1 MERETGSRRAPAA
14 ALLLAGIACLM
25 GGAAAWSQQADFAGE
40 WTPLFHEDGPERIP
54 GPELGDYSGFPINAE
69 ARLRA
74 DSYDGSRI
82 SVVTEYTC
90 RQHGGDYSMR
100 GLSNMRVQTEYD
112 PVTQKAVAIHTRMG
126 FQNME
131 RTIWLDG
138 RAHPSAYAA
147 HTWQGFST
155 AKFEGEMLA
164 VYSTHLKQSYMRRNG
179 LPSSADRTFTEFWTR
194 HGNYLTVV
202 TVVEDPVFLTERLV
216 RSQTWAL
223 DPGQRM
229 GNNPCEYVPEDPAPQ
244 GTVPAYLPGTNPYL
258 REFAE
263 RYGLPQSGVRGGAD
277 TIYPEFRLH
286 MEKPASNPPHC
297 TFFCTCMN
305 TGNSCP
311 EIPPKPPAA
320 SPAAAAPAAARPGS
334 KQP

>member
-1 MERETGSRRAPAA
+1 MNKRSGRKRVIAGLLFGVASWLMVGTLAA
-14 ALLLAGIACLM
+14 
-25 GGAAAWSQQADFAGE
+25 QQADFAGE

-54 GPELGDYSGFPINAE
+54 GPELGDYSGIPVNAA

-74 DSYDGSRI
+74 DSYDGSRP

-90 RQHGGDYSMR
+90 RMHGGDYSMR
-100 GLSNMRVQTEYD
+100 GLSNMRVWVEYD
-112 PVTQKAVAIHTRMG
+112 PSTQKPVAIQTRMG
-126 FQNME
+126 FQNML
-131 RTIWLDG
+131 RKIWLDG
-138 RAHPSAYAA
+138 RPQPSAYAA

-155 AKFEGEMLA
+155 GSWDGEMLN
-164 VYSTHLKQSYMRRNG
+164 VSTTHLKQSYMRRNG
-179 LPSSADRTFTEFWTR
+179 LPSSADRSFTEHWTR

-244 GTVPAYLPGTNPYL
+244 GTVPAWLPGKNPYL

-263 RYGLPQSGVRGGAD
+263 RYGLPQSGARGGAD
-277 TIYPEFRLH
+277 TLYAEYRSK
-286 MEKPASNPPHC
+286 MEAPVSKPAHC
-297 TFFCTCMN
+297 SFFCTCMN
-305 TGNSCP
+305 QGYACP
-311 EIPPKPPAA
+311 EIPPPLPG
-320 SPAAAAPAAARPGS
+320 APRSADAKPGS
-334 KQP
+334 QTP